1 MTAGGST
8 DNFYGKYR
16 GKVEDNVDPKKKG
29 QVLVSVPAVLG
40 SNGRSWAMPCVPY
53 AGKGVGLF
61 AIPPK
66 GTNVWVEFEGGDPDY
81 PIWTGCFWGD
91 GELPST
97 AKAPDVK
104 VLKTEECSITL
115 DDSSGKAKIAI
126 ETKAGMKIIIDSNGI
141 EIDDGKNGSIKLS
154 GPKVSINGNA
164 LEVT

>member
-1 MTAGGST
+1 M

-16 GKVEDNVDPKKKG
+16 GKVEDNDDPKKKG
-29 QVLVSVPAVLG
+29 RILVSVSAVLG

-53 AGKGVGLF
+53 AGRGVGLF

-126 ETKAGMKIIIDSNGI
+126 ETKAGMKIIIASNGI

-154 GPKVSINGNA
+154 ESKVSINGDA

>member
-1 MTAGGST
+1 
-8 DNFYGKYR
+8 
-16 GKVEDNVDPKKKG
+16 
-29 QVLVSVPAVLG
+29 
-40 SNGRSWAMPCVPY
+40 MPCVPY

-154 GPKVSINGNA
+154 GPKVSINGDA